1 MNTLI
6 RGVLACFILLA
17 SALCSSS
24 SQQNDWSLSII
35 ETAKQD
41 CSSSFILE
49 DKAVTH
55 IDLTC
60 DGLNDIEVVDEA
72 GFQCPETGAS
82 TYCGSGWCKVY
93 FLAKND
99 ELSGFAQ
106 GLEIL
111 ETNYDEKVILLG
123 LQGNDCGE
131 AGSVTC
137 FKAISFTDGRFVH
150 QDWLAKIN
158 FKT

>member
-1 MNTLI
+1 MITLI
-6 RGVLACFILLA
+6 RGVTSCFILLA

-24 SQQNDWSLSII
+24 SEQNDCSLSII
-35 ETAKQD
+35 QTAKQD

-49 DKAVTH
+49 DKALTH

-60 DGLNDIEVVDEA
+60 DGLNDIVVVDEA

-82 TYCGSGWCKVY
+82 TYCGSGGCKLY

-99 ELSGFAQ
+99 ELSGFSQ
-106 GLEIL
+106 GWEIL
-111 ETNYDEKVILLG
+111 ETNYGEKVILLG
-123 LQGNDCGE
+123 LHGSAYGE
-131 AGSVTC
+131 AGSVAC

-150 QDWLAKIN
+150 QD
-158 FKT
+158 